1 MFLDLITH
9 FGASFLTALGF
20 SVLYNIPRKTIIPA
34 GITGGLGWTVYFF
47 IVNYFGILD
56 FIATIIASFII
67 AFASQIFARRLKT
80 PVIVFTLPG
89 LIPLVPGGA
98 AYNMMRAFVEG
109 NTELG
114 FQFATTTFLTAGAL
128 ALGLSINGAFFQ
140 LFSSRNIFN
149 RGDQYVP

>member
-1 MFLDLITH
+1 MFIDLFKH
-9 FGASFLTALGF
+9 FSASFLTALGF
-20 SVLYNIPRKTIIPA
+20 SILYNVPKKAIIPA
-34 GITGGLGWTVYFF
+34 SITGGIGWTVYFLL
-47 IVNYFGILD
+47 VNYLDVLD
-56 FIATIIASFII
+56 FFVTIIASFMI
-67 AFASQIFARRLKT
+67 AFVSQIFARRLKT

-128 ALGLSINGAFFQ
+128 ALGVSINGALFQ